1 MSDITG
7 FDNENEFVK
16 YLNGKTVGKLNPM
29 FRELIDVLYVNPKED
44 CVLKSWL
51 NELPQKAEFFVK
63 INETTKGISLK
74 KGIKNSVHVEG
85 ISQFVHFLIE
95 NNISKDIVV
104 NYLNYHYADGT
115 INGTGTKRISV
126 EEYKNDHQYDI
137 DRINK
142 VFNEEKILKEAI
154 NRFILKGNNSDY
166 QIDAIIAG
174 EIDDF
179 LWATRDDIEKIILS
193 KKNSY
198 STGVHFGPITCQPKN
213 RCLNYNP
220 KYEKDRFS
228 VQLKWY
234 SLYDDIIEMMNEK
247 QKQL

>member
-51 NELPQKAEFFVK
+51 NELPQKADFFVK

-213 RCLNYNP
+213 RCLNYNS

-234 SLYDDIIEMMNEK
+234 SLHDDIIEMMNEK

>member
-51 NELPQKAEFFVK
+51 NELPQKADFFVK

-234 SLYDDIIEMMNEK
+234 SLHDDIIEMMNEK